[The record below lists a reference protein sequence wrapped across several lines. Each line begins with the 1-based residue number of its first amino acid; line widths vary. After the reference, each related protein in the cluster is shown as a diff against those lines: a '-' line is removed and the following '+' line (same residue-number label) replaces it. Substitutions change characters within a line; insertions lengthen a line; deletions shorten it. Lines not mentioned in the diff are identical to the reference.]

1 VENEN
6 LERPAISGGG
16 RCRRGR
22 CEQASAL
29 DDGTGREGLLNGMA
43 TVTQLNG
50 AVSSVFTG

>member
-16 RCRRGR
+16 RCRVGR

-29 DDGTGREGLLNGMA
+29 DDGIGRVGLLNGMA
-43 TVTQLNG
+43 TVTQLN
-50 AVSSVFTG
+50 